1 MNQTT
6 SGCGNCYYYFN
17 GQCTKADKCTGNT
30 VNRTISI
37 NETYNPT
44 IGINESVTVKIED
57 YKLCTNCLLCGKTV
71 AISVWQS
78 GLAICDEC
86 KQAIAWIK
94 EKMKE
99 KGDETI
105 RSL

>member
-17 GQCTKADKCTGNT
+17 GQCTKVDNCTGNT

-37 NETYNPT
+37 NETVN
-44 IGINESVTVKIED
+44 IKD
-57 YKLCTNCLLCGKTV
+57 YMLCTNCLLCGKTV
-71 AISVWQS
+71 GISVWQS
-78 GLAICDEC
+78 GPAICDEC
-86 KQAIAWIK
+86 KQAIAWVK

-99 KGDETI
+99 KNDE
-105 RSL
+105 